1 MRVKPLQLGA
11 VASPCTW
18 SKLTEKREINT
29 AHHQPIAVVLWRE
42 DNRCDRQSRR
52 RYDKDGVLI

>member
-1 MRVKPLQLGA
+1 MV
-11 VASPCTW
+11 VAFFVREHMI
-18 SKLTEKREINT
+18 KLTETREINT
-29 AHHQPIAVVLWRE
+29 AHHQPVAVVLWRE